1 MDEAMGARGDD
12 SSNDD
17 NDIRQHKKKQ
27 RTIRNPYQKRPSLL
41 PPISTKPI
49 YGISAAAQAPAKN
62 SSHVAAALSLKAPPS
77 TTTTTAAAATSP
89 PLPDTNQ
96 HTLDNTNNPQ
106 QSTNDTLSTSAY
118 QGAVSI
124 SLPPWQ
130 RLPSRNLSFGSA
142 EILSVTECVRFAAAL
157 YQGRSIRCT
166 GVLKQVVMGQQEG
179 TNAHDPI
186 LSCLSPPPFLA
197 VRLSDPLHRYNDR
210 NTKEP
215 NGPQLWV
222 IFPTSDATAAIHATP
237 VGSAVTVLGEPVPL
251 KHSSHGGWGLC
262 ARLSLTVA
270 PTTNLALEWQALQLR
285 RRYLLSNSV
294 VCNQQQERNNEHKE
308 VLQAGCGPP
317 PYH

>member
-1 MDEAMGARGDD
+1 MGARSDD
-12 SSNDD
+12 SNDEHD
-17 NDIRQHKKKQ
+17 MRQHKKKQ

-49 YGISAAAQAPAKN
+49 YGISAVAQASANN

-77 TTTTTAAAATSP
+77 TTTTASAAAATSP
-89 PLPDTNQ
+89 PSHDTNQ
-96 HTLDNTNNPQ
+96 LALDNTTNPQ
-106 QSTNDTLSTSAY
+106 QSTNDTFSTSTY

-142 EILSVTECVRFAAAL
+142 EILSITECVRGGAAAL

-179 TNAHDPI
+179 ANAQHTI
-186 LSCLSPPPFLA
+186 LSCVSPPPFLA
-197 VRLSDPLHRYNDR
+197 VRLSDPLHRHNDR

-222 IFPTSDATAAIHATP
+222 IFPTFDATAAIHATP

-251 KHSSHGGWGLC
+251 KHPHGEWGLC

-294 VCNQQQERNNEHKE
+294 VCNRQQERNNDHKE

-317 PYH
+317 PYHH